1 MASSLVAQIAEVQRE
16 IDMRRSVYPGLVAR
30 GRMRESEADLCISR
44 MRDVLATLQWLARTE
59 RLIKQRLA
67 EDGGEA

>member
-67 EDGGEA
+67 GDGGEV